1 MNGVISRERTIED
14 SMIDTN
20 QDTNDK
26 TRLVYLKPTDLAQR
40 LQEEPPLFVLDVRDP
55 PELEGEL
62 GRLPGAVN
70 IPLHQLKQRLGE
82 LSMREGR
89 DILVVCR
96 SGKRSEAAAR
106 MLQESGVKRVFVL
119 EGGMIA
125 WRNTQ
130 R

>member
-1 MNGVISRERTIED
+1 VNGVISRERTIED

-26 TRLVYLKPTDLAQR
+26 TRLVYLKPADLAQR

>member
-1 MNGVISRERTIED
+1 
-14 SMIDTN
+14 MIYKD
-20 QDTNDK
+20 QDTQDR
-26 TRLVYLKPTDLAQR
+26 TRLVFLKPADLARR
-40 LQEEPPLFVLDVRDP
+40 LQEEPPLFVLDVRNP

-82 LSMREGR
+82 LSAREGR

-96 SGKRSEAAAR
+96 SGKRSEAGAR
-106 MLQESGVKRVFVL
+106 MLQESGVERVFVL
-119 EGGMIA
+119 EGGMTA

>member
-1 MNGVISRERTIED
+1 
-14 SMIDTN
+14 MIDTN
-20 QDTNDK
+20 QDTNNK
-26 TRLVYLKPTDLAQR
+26 TRLVYLKPADLARR

-55 PELEGEL
+55 PELEREL

>member
-26 TRLVYLKPTDLAQR
+26 TRLVYLKPADLARR
-40 LQEEPPLFVLDVRDP
+40 LQEELPLFVLDVRDP

-70 IPLHQLKQRLGE
+70 IPLHQLKQRWGE

-96 SGKRSEAAAR
+96 SGKRSEAAVR